1 MKTALHLSPCLAW
14 KRSWALLESSN
25 FDAQPTLS
33 YQRLLMHIYSAIS
46 NNPTF
51 SNLSVFVTPSCT
63 TVFIHLSE
71 LCSQMQEAY
80 ILNHISLQQL
90 LICSSANSLW
100 KNERFEVIVPSPLA
114 QSNSHCWGS
123 SNDRLGW
130 NTLKMLFQQRETC
143 CK

>member
-1 MKTALHLSPCLAW
+1 MKTALHLLPCLAW

-46 NNPTF
+46 NGNNPTF

-100 KNERFEVIVPSPLA
+100 KWKVWSNCPLSFGTK
-114 QSNSHCWGS
+114 QFPLL
-123 SNDRLGW
+123 R
-130 NTLKMLFQQRETC
+130 KFQWQTGV
-143 CK
+143 KYIKNAVSAKGDLL